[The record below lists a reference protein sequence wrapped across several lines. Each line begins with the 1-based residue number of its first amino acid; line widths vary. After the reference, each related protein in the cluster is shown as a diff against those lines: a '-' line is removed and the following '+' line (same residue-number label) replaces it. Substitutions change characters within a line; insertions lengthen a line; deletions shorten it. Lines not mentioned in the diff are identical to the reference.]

1 MHQKKEMQERL
12 LRYFDFGNG
21 QELAKEKVK
30 CLSEDMKFLGLP
42 IGENIEKINKHIA
55 EFNAL
60 VILSDMHIIKTIR
73 ESITFIKEKNEENPT
88 GQKVD
93 KNLFQTQ
100 YVEHLSQTCGS
111 KGEAIAQLKKLG
123 SNMKDLGCPLG
134 EHLEGAVFGS
144 SKLQKLY
151 AMSMMGAIDKVLSNV
166 NIIKGA

>member
-42 IGENIEKINKHIA
+42 IGENIEKINEHIA

-73 ESITFIKEKNEENPT
+73 ESIIFIKEKNEEYADV
-88 GQKVD
+88 QKVD
-93 KNLFQTQ
+93 KNTFQTQ
-100 YVEHLSQTCGS
+100 YIEHLSQTCGS
-111 KGEAIAQLKKLG
+111 KGEATAQLKKLG
-123 SNMKDLGCPLG
+123 SNMKELGCPLG
-134 EHLEGAVFGS
+134 EHLVGAVFGS
-144 SKLQKLY
+144 NKLQKLY
-151 AMSMMGAIDKVLSNV
+151 SMSMMGAIDKIISNI

>member
-1 MHQKKEMQERL
+1 MHQKKEMQGRL

-21 QELAKEKVK
+21 QELAREKLK

-42 IGENIEKINKHIA
+42 IGENIEKINNNIA

-73 ESITFIKEKNEENPT
+73 ESIIFIKEKNAQNPAGT
-88 GQKVD
+88 KID
-93 KNLFQTQ
+93 KTIFQTQ
-100 YVEHLSQTCGS
+100 YIEHLSQHCVS
-111 KGEAIAQLKKLG
+111 KIEAIAQLKKLG

-144 SKLQKLY
+144 AKLQKLY
-151 AMSMMGAIDKVLSNV
+151 AMSMMGVIDKVISNI
-166 NIIKGA
+166 NTIKGA

>member
-42 IGENIEKINKHIA
+42 IGENIEKINNHIA

-73 ESITFIKEKNEENPT
+73 ESIIFIKEKNEENPA

-100 YVEHLSQTCGS
+100 YLEHLAQTCGS
-111 KGEAIAQLKKLG
+111 KDEAIAQLKKLG

-144 SKLQKLY
+144 QKLQKIY
-151 AMSMMGAIDKVLSNV
+151 SMSMMGVIDKILH
-166 NIIKGA
+166 NINMIKGA

>member
-1 MHQKKEMQERL
+1 MLQKKELQERL

-21 QELAKEKVK
+21 NELAKEKVK

-42 IGENIEKINKHIA
+42 MVENLDKINNHIA

-73 ESITFIKEKNEENPT
+73 ESIIFIKEKNEENPA
-88 GQKVD
+88 GQKID
-93 KNLFQTQ
+93 KNIFQTQ
-100 YVEHLSQTCGS
+100 YIEHLSKTCSS
-111 KGEAIAQLKKLG
+111 KSEAIAQLKKLG

-144 SKLQKLY
+144 NKLQKLY
-151 AMSMMGAIDKVLSNV
+151 AMSMMGAIDKVLSNI